1 LSEESKA
8 KTTVKVADAGEIENG
23 KGKIVRAGGTTLA
36 IFRIGDEFFAL
47 DNFCLH
53 RGGPLGEGELD
64 GYNLTCPWH
73 GWTYDVRTGSFEIIP
88 PLKVRTFPV
97 KREGETILVELDGTK
112 AG

>member
-1 LSEESKA
+1 MA
-8 KTTVKVADAGEIENG
+8 KTMVRVADAGELENG
-23 KGKIVRAGGTTLA
+23 KGKVVMAGGKMLA

-88 PLKVRTFPV
+88 PLKVRTYPV
-97 KREGETILVELDGTK
+97 KREGETILVELDGDS